1 MDDLEICKRIAKIT
15 GELPYIVEGLRLAN
29 KNKVHVVA
37 DGTILHVYNPLTDDG
52 LCFRLM
58 IKYEVR
64 PAFTECPAGT
74 GKAYY
79 ADFNDGSGVT
89 DYCETPNMAVCL
101 AIIELCKES
110 K

>member
-1 MDDLEICKRIAKIT
+1 MDDLEICKRIAEIDECIDIHENN
-15 GELPYIVEGLRLAN
+15 GNIW
-29 KNKVHVVA
+29 HVK
-37 DGTILHVYNPLTDDG
+37 DYETLKFNPLTDDG

-58 IKYEVR
+58 VKFEVR

-89 DYCETPNMAVCL
+89 DYCETPNVAVCL
-101 AIIELCKES
+101 AIIELCKGS
-110 K
+110 KQ